1 MTASRMIRRP
11 ETPKAKS
18 SVHSSA
24 SRTGGAARAAAAR
37 SLSVLLSFSAI
48 LAACGPGEGQQ
59 DGAPLAQPAAARPQD
74 QAAAPTLVRV
84 GAFARGE
91 IKTFVDVST
100 DVEAE
105 YVVEVFPKVGG
116 AFVKEMNVQEGD
128 AVAAG
133 APLLLLDDI
142 DFRIEVRRRESQLL
156 QAKQTE
162 QQRKVQLSET
172 RARERAQQVVF
183 ERARADHERALNAM
197 KGDIDVLSAKELND
211 ADATYQ
217 QAMAE
222 FEAAKLAAERAE
234 SEQELARLSCE
245 AAAIELEAA
254 QNDLNQTTVRSPIE
268 GVVQRRNVNAGL
280 LVSPSTHLF
289 TVIDPTRLIANLRI
303 PQEDLRLVSH
313 AGLPVEFRFDALPGR
328 VFAGVVEA
336 INPAVDPTSGLVKVR
351 VRLDAEAVGQ
361 VLPGMFSR
369 ARIIVA
375 SRDDAVLL
383 NKRAVVYDEGDTFF
397 FAVEGDAARRHAF
410 QPGAS
415 TENEIEVLQVDGADP
430 AAPETLGLRV
440 IFVGQDRLRDGDPVV
455 IAGET

>member
-1 MTASRMIRRP
+1 MKHP
-11 ETPKAKS
+11 
-18 SVHSSA
+18 SA
-24 SRTGGAARAAAAR
+24 RAGGAAAAAPGR
-37 SLSVLLSFSAI
+37 TLLVLLFACGI
-48 LAACGPGEGQQ
+48 LASCGPGEGQQ
-59 DGAPLAQPAAARPQD
+59 GGAPLAQPAAAQSQD
-74 QAAAPTLVRV
+74 RAAAPTLVRV

-105 YVVEVFPKVGG
+105 FVVEVFPKVGG
-116 AFVKEMNVQEGD
+116 AFIKEMNVQEGD

-162 QQRKVQLSET
+162 QQRKVQLSEAH
-172 RARERAQQVVF
+172 ARERAQQVVF

-211 ADATYQ
+211 AEATYQ

-222 FEAAKLAAERAE
+222 LEAAKLAAERGE

-254 QNDLNQTTVRSPIE
+254 QNDLDQTMVRSPIS

-280 LVSPSTHLF
+280 LVSPATHLF
-289 TVIDPTRLIANLRI
+289 TVIDPTRLIASLRI
-303 PQEDLRLVSH
+303 PQEDLRVVSRT
-313 AGLPVEFRFDALPGR
+313 GLPVEFRCDALPGR
-328 VFAGVVEA
+328 VFTGVVEA

-351 VRLDAEAVGQ
+351 VRLDAEAAGQ

-369 ARIIVA
+369 ARIIVE

-383 NKRAVVYDEGDTFF
+383 NKRAVVYDEGNTYF
-397 FAVEGDAARRHAF
+397 FAVEGEAARRHAF

-415 TENEIEVLQVDGADP
+415 TENEIEVLKVDGAD
-430 AAPETLGLRV
+430 AETPENLALRV

-455 IAGET
+455 VAGET